1 MHTSICTHTHT
12 HTQTHKHTLSLSLI
26 LSLWLF
32 LHTHAYMH
40 TCIYV
45 RARAHTHMHVCV
57 HTHTH
62 AHTHTHIYMYIYTCD
77 YYDPLRKGNIMP
89 FPQKIIVQKVWHTY
103 LHMCYQHLP
112 EEVIDEN
119 CLYFLRNTPGMVPL
133 PNSIEEA
140 NEMLPAYFEFG
151 ILNGHS
157 LIMLEQII
165 GQVSIEVERVFIV
178 LSGI

>member
-12 HTQTHKHTLSLSLI
+12 HTHKHTNTLSLSL
-26 LSLWLF
+26 SFCLF
-32 LHTHAYMH
+32 SSFSTHTHTCTHAYMCVH
-40 TCIYV
+40 
-45 RARAHTHMHVCV
+45 V
-57 HTHTH
+57 HTHTCMCACTH
-62 AHTHTHIYMYIYTCD
+62 THTHTHTHIYMYIYTCD